1 MGRLQKIAMEN
12 KTGRQIGVFSVCTSN
27 QLVIRAAL
35 RHAGKRGY
43 PLVLEATSNQCNQFG
58 GYTGMTPKDYMDMV
72 HHWWRKRAA
81 PLPSLFWAG
90 IIWDRWS
97 AAISRSG
104 RP

>member
-1 MGRLQKIAMEN
+1 MGMLQKIAMEN

-72 HHWWRKRAA
+72 HHLVEEEGCPASQLILGGDHLG
-81 PLPSLFWAG
+81 PLLSLLH
-90 IIWDRWS
+90 I
-97 AAISRSG
+97 
-104 RP
+104 

>member
-1 MGRLQKIAMEN
+1 MGMLQKIAMEN

-58 GYTGMTPKDYMDMV
+58 GYTGMTPKDYMDMRATW
-72 HHWWRKRAA
+72 HLTYCRMQTLLWRQPGAR
-81 PLPSLFWAG
+81 
-90 IIWDRWS
+90 
-97 AAISRSG
+97 RSMP
-104 RP
+104 R